1 MVPLNDASIRRKRF
15 GRVKTGGMSV
25 LWNRWYKQALSCPV
39 LSGQGFFY
47 SGRIGDA
54 MEKKSFGGRL
64 LWAAGLVLF
73 ALVNVLWFIIG
84 ISTGLLTFVYL
95 AAAVILAVVFN
106 SVFLASPLLYL
117 IIAGAGYIVLL
128 LISFLCRGVLTAVR
142 NELMTRLFGQTSEA
156 SPEEVPSF
164 CARPF
169 DPKETALLELER
181 RYASNALTEE
191 EYEKEKRRILSNES
205 QQS

>member
-1 MVPLNDASIRRKRF
+1 M
-15 GRVKTGGMSV
+15 
-25 LWNRWYKQALSCPV
+25 SCPV

-54 MEKKSFGGRL
+54 MEKKSFGGKL

-73 ALVNVLWFIIG
+73 ALVTVFWFIIG
-84 ISTGLLTFVYL
+84 ASTGLLTFIYL
-95 AAAVILAVVFN
+95 AAAVILAVIFN

-128 LISFLCRGVLTAVR
+128 LVSFLCRGVLTAVR

-181 RYASNALTEE
+181 RYASNAVSEE
-191 EYEKEKRRILSNES
+191 EYEREKRRILGNES